1 MTIYKK
7 RKKKH
12 APPHDSEKVYE
23 RDFYSHVLANPVRYI
38 YIYNDIY
45 NLVLLSDL
53 QTQTSVQKEYT
64 TVKVVP
70 YAITLKDPLY
80 VSAGSQ
86 GTLALIAQVK
96 LYTLK
101 FYILLIKYIKDVW
114 SPLPS
119 CIELCKTELT
129 TGIQACIDHSCLR
142 KSLYMYII
150 IFYTIT
156 YLRCTI
162 FSGQFLKRL
171 HLSLHFMEFFTEF

>member
-1 MTIYKK
+1 MHTGARARKQKYISIYISLYMKTFLK
-7 RKKKH
+7 TG
-12 APPHDSEKVYE
+12 VYI
-23 RDFYSHVLANPVRYI
+23 YNI
-38 YIYNDIY
+38 YIYIY

-64 TVKVVP
+64 TVKAVP
-70 YAITLKDPLY
+70 YAITLKAPLY

-86 GTLALIAQVK
+86 GTSALIAQVK

-142 KSLYMYII
+142 KLLYMYII
-150 IFYTIT
+150 TFYTIT

-162 FSGQFLKRL
+162 FTVRF
-171 HLSLHFMEFFTEF
+171 

>member
-1 MTIYKK
+1 MIRK
-7 RKKKH
+7 RCMREISI
-12 APPHDSEKVYE
+12 AMFQQIQSDI
-23 RDFYSHVLANPVRYI
+23 YI

-114 SPLPS
+114 SPLRVVLN
-119 CIELCKTELT
+119 C
-129 TGIQACIDHSCLR
+129 AR
-142 KSLYMYII
+142 
-150 IFYTIT
+150 
-156 YLRCTI
+156 
-162 FSGQFLKRL
+162 
-171 HLSLHFMEFFTEF
+171 LSLQQVFKLASITHAFVNHYTCILLYFILLHIYVVQFFPVSF

>member
-1 MTIYKK
+1 M
-7 RKKKH
+7 
-12 APPHDSEKVYE
+12 
-23 RDFYSHVLANPVRYI
+23 
-38 YIYNDIY
+38 Y

-53 QTQTSVQKEYT
+53 QTQTSVQKENT
-64 TVKVVP
+64 TVKAVP
-70 YAITLKDPLY
+70 YAMTLKDPLY

-86 GTLALIAQVK
+86 GTSALIAQVK

-142 KSLYMYII
+142 KLLYMYII
-150 IFYTIT
+150 IFYSSI
-156 YLRCTI
+156 YLCCTI
-162 FSGQFLKRL
+162 FYGQFLKRL
-171 HLSLHFMEFFTEF
+171 HLSLHFMEYFTTFSVNLIKRPSVNGQNFYPKLLWFISNFALAKKACLLAFFL